1 MVPPKETEVDHT
13 IPKPSAS
20 VILISPR
27 NEVLLL
33 HRVQTS
39 SSFPSAH
46 VFPGGNISSQDGDFP
61 PAGHSDSHDEGPHY
75 RRAAIRELFEES
87 GILLAKNRRT
97 GKMIYV
103 DADQREIGRHAIHK
117 NKITFNQWLAGIDED
132 AEPDIDPL
140 IPFTHW
146 ITPTTNHRRY
156 TTQMYLYFLPLSPES
171 KSIIGSEESDVQAPT
186 SDGGLEITEARFLP
200 ASEWLRLAKN
210 GDVIMFPPQAFL
222 LSFVAQFLE
231 RPGES
236 ATAVSKEES
245 TRRRAELVG
254 FVHSGSP
261 PWTDKFISPT
271 TIGHATDGRSILRL
285 DYVGPELQG
294 SAKKGE
300 PDRVV
305 LVRFCKEGPREVET
319 STTKN
324 QASPSQYRLLP
335 GNSHKFAKM
344 ENEQGK
350 IVDLY
355 VPRKC
360 SATNRIIKAKD
371 HASVQI
377 SIAKVDEN
385 GRYTGENQ
393 VYALCGFV
401 RARGESDDSL
411 NRLAQRDGFL
421 KNITIK

>member
-1 MVPPKETEVDHT
+1 MAPPKETDADHT

-20 VILISPR
+20 VILISSR

-103 DADQREIGRHAIHK
+103 DTDQREIGRHAIHK
-117 NKITFNQWLAGIDED
+117 NKITFNQWLAGIDEG
-132 AEPDIDPL
+132 AELDI
-140 IPFTHW
+140 
-146 ITPTTNHRRY
+146 
-156 TTQMYLYFLPLSPES
+156 ES

-210 GDVIMFPPQAFL
+210 GDVIMFPPQVFL

-245 TRRRAELVG
+245 TRRRAELVE

-305 LVRFCKEGPREVET
+305 LVRFCKEGPREVEV
-319 STTKN
+319 
-324 QASPSQYRLLP
+324 RWR
-335 GNSHKFAKM
+335 
-344 ENEQGK
+344 NE
-350 IVDLY
+350 V
-355 VPRKC
+355 
-360 SATNRIIKAKD
+360 
-371 HASVQI
+371 
-377 SIAKVDEN
+377 
-385 GRYTGENQ
+385 
-393 VYALCGFV
+393 AL
-401 RARGESDDSL
+401 EKKPTQSSL
-411 NRLAQRDGFL
+411 
-421 KNITIK
+421 

>member
-1 MVPPKETEVDHT
+1 MKS
-13 IPKPSAS
+13 KPANTPFSWPDK
-20 VILISPR
+20 VRL
-27 NEVLLL
+27 
-33 HRVQTS
+33 TK
-39 SSFPSAH
+39 
-46 VFPGGNISSQDGDFP
+46 GNIFVS
-61 PAGHSDSHDEGPHY
+61 
-75 RRAAIRELFEES
+75 
-87 GILLAKNRRT
+87 LLC
-97 GKMIYV
+97 
-103 DADQREIGRHAIHK
+103 Q
-117 NKITFNQWLAGIDED
+117 
-132 AEPDIDPL
+132 IDPL

-305 LVRFCKEGPREVET
+305 LVRFCKEGPREVEV
-319 STTKN
+319 
-324 QASPSQYRLLP
+324 RWR
-335 GNSHKFAKM
+335 
-344 ENEQGK
+344 NEVVLGK
-350 IVDLY
+350 K
-355 VPRKC
+355 PAQ
-360 SATNRIIKAKD
+360 S
-371 HASVQI
+371 
-377 SIAKVDEN
+377 
-385 GRYTGENQ
+385 
-393 VYALCGFV
+393 
-401 RARGESDDSL
+401 SL
-411 NRLAQRDGFL
+411 
-421 KNITIK
+421 

>member
-1 MVPPKETEVDHT
+1 MMLPSLCCQFPWNANQLRTALRLTLNGSRFPCPAANKCTSVSNYLYLQVTRRFSQEAHYSIARRVPQYRRMAPPKETEVDHT

-61 PAGHSDSHDEGPHY
+61 QAGHSDSHDEGPHY

-132 AEPDIDPL
+132 AQPDIDPL

-171 KSIIGSEESDVQAPT
+171 KSIIGSKESDVQAPT
-186 SDGGLEITEARFLP
+186 SDGGLEITEASFLP

-210 GDVIMFPPQAFL
+210 GDVIMFPPQVFL

-236 ATAVSKEES
+236 ATAVSKEGS
-245 TRRRAELVG
+245 TRRRAELVE

-305 LVRFCKEGPREVET
+305 LVRFCKEGPREVEV
-319 STTKN
+319 
-324 QASPSQYRLLP
+324 RWR
-335 GNSHKFAKM
+335 
-344 ENEQGK
+344 NEVVLGK
-350 IVDLY
+350 K
-355 VPRKC
+355 PAQ
-360 SATNRIIKAKD
+360 S
-371 HASVQI
+371 
-377 SIAKVDEN
+377 
-385 GRYTGENQ
+385 
-393 VYALCGFV
+393 
-401 RARGESDDSL
+401 SL
-411 NRLAQRDGFL
+411 
-421 KNITIK
+421 